1 MASGCLGLI
10 SFPRE
15 PGRLTIERIEAL
27 HPSLIEELRNHEGIG
42 FLLVDSERDGA
53 LAIGAD
59 GVNRLERGEILGS
72 DPLAPFGSNAA
83 RHVLRTHGFPH
94 CPDIVINSRIWNDPT
109 EVAAFEEL
117 VGSHGG
123 LGGSQSYP
131 FVLAPSELVWPDE
144 EVVGAESVHRIFR
157 GWLAGLGQEAY
168 ADDGAVGAGSPAS
181 ADQSSSEPPG
191 SSSSARMPD
200 ESSPS

>member
-72 DPLAPFGSNAA
+72 DPLAPFGANAA

-131 FVLAPSELVWPDE
+131 FVLAP
-144 EVVGAESVHRIFR
+144 VGAR
-157 GWLAGLGQEAY
+157 AGRTRRSSAPSPSTGSS
-168 ADDGAVGAGSPAS
+168 GAGSRASGRTPMRTTARSAPAPRPVPIRARAS
-181 ADQSSSEPPG
+181 RPARAAPP
-191 SSSSARMPD
+191 
-200 ESSPS
+200 

>member
-72 DPLAPFGSNAA
+72 DPLAPFGANAA

-131 FVLAPSELVWPDE
+131 FVLAPAEL
-144 EVVGAESVHRIFR
+144 A
-157 GWLAGLGQEAY
+157 LAGRGGRRRRVRPPDLPGLARRPR
-168 ADDGAVGAGSPAS
+168 AGRLCGRRPDGAGSPAS

-191 SSSSARMPD
+191 SSSSALTPGD
-200 ESSPS
+200 SSAT